1 MWESCAGVFLCNE
14 SGLCVSERSL
24 NGKIRLSWKEETIMN
39 NSENKIFSVPL
50 SSFPAA
56 LGFRKPLGFQDLP
69 AHLEKLL
76 SEDTPTEDGKAGS
89 VCLPLKP
96 NLMFC
101 DSERAQMSDN
111 TVTWTC
117 AGQAVDGRLGPQP
130 VVLDH
135 TSGFEGL
142 LFVDDDLLGVRHAG
156 DHKPV
161 KPVKVWTR
169 GWCLSRLLIGTVEK
183 HFLCVISVMNF
194 SAFRS
199 SATATSAPSERPPVF
214 IKVRCLRKSFDFWV
228 CAELTQ

>member
-96 NLMFC
+96 NLMVC
-101 DSERAQMSDN
+101 DSERAQMSDY

-156 DHKPV
+156 DQ

-169 GWCLSRLLIGTVEK
+169 GWCLSRLLIGSV
-183 HFLCVISVMNF
+183 FLQYQCVISV
-194 SAFRS
+194 
-199 SATATSAPSERPPVF
+199 
-214 IKVRCLRKSFDFWV
+214 
-228 CAELTQ
+228 